1 MSEIQPPPHLLI
13 VALSHALTDS
23 VKSALEQEGYNVTF
37 AIDGDG
43 AIRAID
49 KEQPDFVV
57 LDVATPPMG
66 GVKLCRNIRV
76 TASNTI
82 SIIMLG
88 GQQDPQ
94 NRIQAIDAGVND
106 YIASPFEID
115 ELLTSIQEIARQREF
130 SKDENKLKVG
140 DIEIAKDYWMVW
152 VRGVP
157 VDLTRKEYRLLE
169 ELVSS
174 RGRVL
179 SREYLLE
186 RVWGYSNVTNMYT
199 RTLEVHMARL
209 RKKLGVASMKILTIR
224 NVGYRINMSPE

>member
-1 MSEIQPPPHLLI
+1 MSEEQRPPLLLA
-13 VALSHALTDS
+13 VSLSHALTDS
-23 VKSALEQEGYNVTF
+23 LKLALEQEGYDIAL

-43 AIRAID
+43 ALRAIE
-49 KEQPDFVV
+49 KEQPDFVM
-57 LDVATPPMG
+57 LDVTTPPMG
-66 GVKLCRNIRV
+66 GIKLCRGIRV
-76 TASNTI
+76 TASNNI

-88 GQQDPQ
+88 GEQDP
-94 NRIQAIDAGVND
+94 RDRVQAIDAGVND
-106 YIASPFEID
+106 YISRPFEVSD
-115 ELLTSIQEIARQREF
+115 LLRSIHEVARQREF
-130 SKDENKLKVG
+130 SKDENKLRVG
-140 DIEIAKDYWMVW
+140 DIEIARDYWMVW
-152 VRGVP
+152 VRGTP

-169 ELVSS
+169 ELVTS

>member
-1 MSEIQPPPHLLI
+1 MSETQPPPRLLI
-13 VALSHALTDS
+13 VAISHALTDL
-23 VKSALEQEGYNVTF
+23 VKSALEQEGYEVNF
-37 AIDGDG
+37 ATDGNG
-43 AIRAID
+43 ALRTIEKD
-49 KEQPDFVV
+49 QPDFVIV
-57 LDVATPPMG
+57 DVATPPMG
-66 GVKLCRNIRV
+66 GIKLCRNIRV

-82 SIIMLG
+82 AVIMLG
-88 GQQDPQ
+88 GEQDPHD
-94 NRIQAIDAGVND
+94 RIQAIDAGVND
-106 YIASPFEID
+106 YIARPFEVA
-115 ELLTSIQEIARQREF
+115 ELITSIQEIATHREF
-130 SKDENKLKVG
+130 SKDENKLRVG
-140 DIEIAKDYWMVW
+140 DIEIARDYWMVW

-169 ELVSS
+169 ELVTS

-224 NVGYRINMSPE
+224 NVGYRINMPPE

>member
-1 MSEIQPPPHLLI
+1 MSEEQRPPILLF
-13 VALSHALTDS
+13 VALSHTLADS
-23 VKSALEQEGYNVTF
+23 VRSALEQEGFHVTF

-43 AIRAID
+43 ALRAAEKD
-49 KEQPDFVV
+49 QPDFIIV
-57 LDVATPPMG
+57 DIATPPMG
-66 GVKLCRNIRV
+66 GIKLCRNIRV

-82 SIIMLG
+82 AIIMLG
-88 GQQDPQ
+88 GDQEPQD
-94 NRIQAIDAGVND
+94 RIKAIDAGVND
-106 YIASPFEID
+106 YIPRPFDVD
-115 ELLTSIQEIARQREF
+115 ELLSSIHEVARQREF
-130 SKDENKLKVG
+130 SKDENKLRVG
-140 DIEIAKDYWMVW
+140 DIEIARDFWMVW

-169 ELVSS
+169 ELVTS

-209 RKKLGVASMKILTIR
+209 RKKLGIASMKILTIR